1 MTTTR
6 FRLTPFGYM
15 ALLALI
21 VTVLVSVGHCATQNA
36 RPNSLGVYQT
46 YTNPWSYM
54 VGEPVRVSPF
64 EDNGNYYTNVEFK
77 ALGAS
82 MLNTVS
88 ILFCGNEVSAF
99 GDGHLRAVTYRTGAT
114 RSYRGIGC
122 HEILPI
128 QSGVIVIE

>member
-1 MTTTR
+1 MKTVTSII
-6 FRLTPFGYM
+6 F
-15 ALLALI
+15 LLWLVAMVLI
-21 VTVLVSVGHCATQNA
+21 LGSVGHCATQNA
-36 RPNSLGVYQT
+36 RPNSLGVLQT

-54 VGEPVRVSPF
+54 VGSPVRVATF

-88 ILFCGNEVSAF
+88 ILFCGNETSAF
-99 GDGHLRAVTYRTGAT
+99 GDGHLRAVTYRTSVA
-114 RSYRGIGC
+114 RSYRGVGC
-122 HEILPI
+122 HEILPT